1 MNCERG
7 STMNVII
14 RREEETDYQV
24 VERIT
29 REAFW
34 KEEKAKEKGYGCD
47 EHYLA
52 HVLRQSPDF
61 VPELDLVAEV
71 DGQVVGNIM
80 YTLAKLKLTNATEL
94 EVLNFGPLTVKPEFQ
109 NQGIGSALVKYS
121 LEEAKKMGFDAVV
134 IFGHPNYYPRFGF
147 KEASEFHICTKEGK
161 NFPAFMALEIY
172 EGSLHGLGASFHES
186 EAFQMDPEKVKEFDL
201 QFAKKKYDMEALVQR
216 ILSFRDER
224 DWEQFHTPENLSK
237 SIVIE
242 AAELLENFQW
252 GSESYHEENV
262 KEELADVMIY
272 CIHLANQ
279 LGIDFID
286 VMEEKMK
293 KNELKYP
300 VSKSKGSSKKYTQ
313 L

>member
-1 MNCERG
+1 MNL
-7 STMNVII
+7 TI
-14 RREEETDYQV
+14 RQEEEKDFKI
-24 VERIT
+24 VEKIT

-34 KEEKAKEKGYGCD
+34 KEEREKEKGYGCD
-47 EHYLA
+47 EHYLV
-52 HVLRQSPDF
+52 HVLRQHSGF
-61 VPELDLVAEV
+61 IPELDLVAEI
-71 DGQVVGNIM
+71 DGQIVGNIM
-80 YTLAKLKLTNATEL
+80 YTLATLKLSNGTEL

-109 NQGIGSALVKYS
+109 KQGIGSALVQYS

-134 IFGHPNYYPRFGF
+134 IFGHPSYYPRFGF
-147 KEASEFHICTKEGK
+147 QEASVFHISTKEGK
-161 NFPAFMALEIY
+161 NFPAFMAIELF
-172 EGSLHGLGASFHES
+172 EGSLHGLCANFYES
-186 EAFQMDPEKVKEFDL
+186 EAFQMDPEKVKEFDRH
-201 QFAKKKYDMEALVQR
+201 FFGKKYDMEALVER

-252 GSESYHEENV
+252 GTSSYDEVNV

-279 LGIDFID
+279 LGIDFIEI
-286 VMEEKMK
+286 MEDKMK

-300 VSKSKGSSKKYTQ
+300 VNKAKGSSKKYTQ